1 MGELRILYQNKW
13 YAYLINTEVK
23 DFVMDQAIEYI
34 LKHYPKDAI
43 VEWKDNP
50 YISPFTTTSELMQT
64 KNESS

>member
-1 MGELRILYQNKW
+1 MGELKILYQGKW
-13 YAYLINTEVK
+13 HKYLINTEVK

-43 VEWKDNP
+43 VEWEDNP
-50 YISPFTTTSELMQT
+50 YISPFTTVSELTQT